1 MWYRNNLIMVGKWA
15 RNYFLFGIIAILFMF
30 DGALSSYAYV
40 SDSPTTDPLT
50 EFKLDF
56 NQTDSLNNITLPIN
70 DLLDNAL
77 RGLKLNQVINIG
89 TGIPMSPI
97 KNPSQNIDFSRFFS
111 SSSVSSNDLMSFLK
125 EAVITGINLT
135 ILVIS
140 ITSQVLKGILSVIK

>member
-1 MWYRNNLIMVGKWA
+1 MRNC
-15 RNYFLFGIIAILFMF
+15 FLFGIIITVFIF
-30 DGALSSYAYV
+30 NGVTSSFAYV
-40 SDSPTTDPLT
+40 PVPDQSTTT

-56 NQTDSLNNITLPIN
+56 NQTDSLNNIILPIN

-89 TGIPMSPI
+89 TGISMSPI
-97 KNPSQNIDFSRFFS
+97 KNPFQNIDFSRFFS

-135 ILVIS
+135 ILVIF